1 MTDPSF
7 TVHAAAG
14 SSPALGPGRDPAPGG
29 RPPSGTSGR
38 DGALL
43 RFLNGVE
50 WVGNKLPHPFWLFVI
65 LAGLVAVLS
74 AVLATA
80 GVTAQNP
87 ATGDVETV
95 HNLLTS
101 EGLQA
106 MVGDAVENFASF
118 PPLGVVITVLL
129 GVAVAERSGLI
140 NTAVKLVVS
149 RVSAGWLTFVLA
161 LTGVTGSVASDAI
174 VVVLIPLGA
183 AAFKAAGRSAVL
195 GAVIAFVSSSAG
207 FNASLVVN
215 LTDPLVGGITQSAAQ
230 LVDPEYTV
238 SPIANY
244 FFSAASA
251 VVLALVITLVS
262 ETVLTRMTKKYH
274 AAERSEAEAARAAEA
289 GDGEH
294 AETFTAQTLTV
305 TSRRETTALWAAVGT
320 LVAGLG
326 IYFTLLFIPGTPFPG
341 EDGTPLTS
349 VLISSVAVPIGLLF
363 FVCGIAY
370 GIVAGTIDKASDVP
384 PMMASAITQVA
395 PLIVLFFAAAQ
406 FIAWFDWSNMGTVLA
421 IKTAGVLGSAGVPP
435 VVLFAGMV
443 MLISVINLFITS
455 GSAQW
460 TLTAPVLVPMF
471 MYLSIPPETTQ
482 MLFRIGDSPSNV
494 LSPLNPFFAMTLG
507 FIQRWYP
514 KAGIG
519 TLMSMVLP
527 LSLAMIVV
535 WFLFFLAW
543 WGLGI
548 PLGPGS
554 PTR

>member
-1 MTDPSF
+1 MTETEAAT
-7 TVHAAAG
+7 TVKKTNG
-14 SSPALGPGRDPAPGG
+14 SSTSAADETQEKPPKNGPMIRAL
-29 RPPSGTSGR
+29 SV
-38 DGALL
+38 
-43 RFLNGVE
+43 VE
-50 WVGNKLPHPFWLFVI
+50 VLGNKLPDPFWLFVI
-65 LAGLVAVLS
+65 LAGAVVALS
-74 AVLATA
+74 ALLSSIGITA
-80 GVTAQNP
+80 VNP
-87 ATGDVETV
+87 ADGEEVAIQ
-95 HNLLTS
+95 NLLTP
-101 EGLQA
+101 EGAQR
-106 MVGDAVENFASF
+106 MVGEAVENFATF

-129 GVAVAERSGLI
+129 GVAVAERTGLI

-161 LTGVTGSVASDAI
+161 LAGVTGSVASDAI

-215 LTDPLVGGITQSAAQ
+215 LTDPLLGGITQSAAQ

-251 VVLALVITLVS
+251 VVLALVITVVS
-262 ETVLTRMTKKYH
+262 ELVLTKLSKRYEADELSQQE
-274 AAERSEAEAARAAEA
+274 AAEQAANENGNGDEAE
-289 GDGEH
+289 
-294 AETFTAQTLTV
+294 TLTEEDLSS
-305 TSRRETTALWAAVGT
+305 TSPREIKGLIAAMIALAI
-320 LVAGLG
+320 GLA
-326 IYFTLLFIPGTPFPG
+326 IYFTLMFMPNTPFPG
-341 EDGTPLTS
+341 EDGSPLTS
-349 VLISSVAVPIGLLF
+349 VLISGVAVPIALLF
-363 FVCGIAY
+363 FLCGSVY
-370 GIVAGTIDKASDVP
+370 GWVAGTLSKPSDIP

-395 PLIVLFFAAAQ
+395 PLIVLFFAASQ

-421 IKTAGVLGSAGVPP
+421 IKGSEFLGDAGVPT
-435 VVLFAGMV
+435 VVLFAGFV
-443 MLISVINLFITS
+443 LLIVVVNILITS

-460 TLTAPVLVPMF
+460 TLTAPVVVPMF

-494 LSPLNPFFAMTLG
+494 VSPLNPFFAMTLG
-507 FIQRWYP
+507 FMQRWYP

-519 TLMSMVLP
+519 TLMSLTIPV
-527 LSLAMIVV
+527 SLAMLVV

>member
-1 MTDPSF
+1 MTD
-7 TVHAAAG
+7 TEANNTANK
-14 SSPALGPGRDPAPGG
+14 
-29 RPPSGTSGR
+29 PSGSAPSTASDSAEQPRR
-38 DGALL
+38 DGPVIRALSV
-43 RFLNGVE
+43 VE
-50 WVGNKLPHPFWLFVI
+50 VLGNKLPDPFWLFVI
-65 LAGLVAVLS
+65 LAGIVVALS
-74 AVLATA
+74 SLMANL
-80 GVTAQNP
+80 GVTAVNP
-87 ATGDVETV
+87 ADGEEVAIQ
-95 HNLLTS
+95 NLLTS
-101 EGLQA
+101 EGAQRML
-106 MVGDAVENFASF
+106 GEAVENFATF

-129 GVAVAERSGLI
+129 GVAVAERTGLI

-161 LTGVTGSVASDAI
+161 LAGVTGSIASDAI

-207 FNASLVVN
+207 FNASLLVN
-215 LTDPLVGGITQSAAQ
+215 LTDPLLGGITQSAAQ

-251 VVLALVITLVS
+251 VVLALTITLVS
-262 ETVLTRMTKKYH
+262 ELVLTKLAKRFETH
-274 AAERSEAEAARAAEA
+274 ELSEDEASDRAEQSSGDEAATMTSEN
-289 GDGEH
+289 
-294 AETFTAQTLTV
+294 LTV
-305 TSRRETTALWAAVGT
+305 TSKREIKGLYAA
-320 LVAGLG
+320 LVALAIGLA
-326 IYFTLLFIPGTPFPG
+326 IYFTLMFMPNTPFPG

-349 VLISSVAVPIGLLF
+349 VLISGVAVPIALLF
-363 FVCGIAY
+363 FLCGAVY
-370 GIVAGTIDKASDVP
+370 GWVAGTLKNFSEIPS
-384 PMMASAITQVA
+384 MMASAITQVA
-395 PLIVLFFAAAQ
+395 PLIVLFFAASQ
-406 FIAWFDWSNMGTVLA
+406 FIAWFGWSNMGTVLA
-421 IKTAGVLGSAGVPP
+421 IKGSEFLGDAGVPT
-435 VVLFAGMV
+435 VVLFAGLV
-443 MLISVINLFITS
+443 LIVAVLNILITS

-460 TLTAPVLVPMF
+460 TLTAPVVVPMF

-494 LSPLNPFFAMTLG
+494 VSPLNPFFAMTLG
-507 FIQRWYP
+507 FMQRWYP

-519 TLMSMVLP
+519 TLMSLTIPV
-527 LSLAMIVV
+527 SIAMLVV

>member
-1 MTDPSF
+1 MTE
-7 TVHAAAG
+7 TEAATTAKKTNG
-14 SSPALGPGRDPAPGG
+14 SSTSAADETQEKPPKNGPMIRAL
-29 RPPSGTSGR
+29 SV
-38 DGALL
+38 
-43 RFLNGVE
+43 VE
-50 WVGNKLPHPFWLFVI
+50 VLGNKLPDPFWLFVI
-65 LAGLVAVLS
+65 LAGAVVALS
-74 AVLATA
+74 ALLSSIGITA
-80 GVTAQNP
+80 VNP
-87 ATGDVETV
+87 ADGEEVAIQ
-95 HNLLTS
+95 NLLTP
-101 EGLQA
+101 EGAQR
-106 MVGDAVENFASF
+106 MVGEAVENFATF

-129 GVAVAERSGLI
+129 GVAVAERTGLI

-161 LTGVTGSVASDAI
+161 LAGVTGSVASDAI

-215 LTDPLVGGITQSAAQ
+215 LTDPLLGGITQSAAQ

-251 VVLALVITLVS
+251 VVLALVITVVS
-262 ETVLTRMTKKYH
+262 ELVLTKLSKRYEADELSQQE
-274 AAERSEAEAARAAEA
+274 AAEQAADENGNGDEAE
-289 GDGEH
+289 
-294 AETFTAQTLTV
+294 TLTEEDLSS
-305 TSRRETTALWAAVGT
+305 TSPREIKG
-320 LVAGLG
+320 LVAAMIALAIGLA
-326 IYFTLLFIPGTPFPG
+326 IYFTLMFMPNTPFPG
-341 EDGTPLTS
+341 EDGSPLTS
-349 VLISSVAVPIGLLF
+349 VLISGVAVPIALLF
-363 FVCGIAY
+363 FLCGSVY
-370 GIVAGTIDKASDVP
+370 GWVAGTLSKPSDIP

-395 PLIVLFFAAAQ
+395 PLIVLFFAASQ

-421 IKTAGVLGSAGVPP
+421 IKGSEFLGDADVPT
-435 VVLFAGMV
+435 VVLFAGFV
-443 MLISVINLFITS
+443 LLVAVVNILITS

-460 TLTAPVLVPMF
+460 TLTAPVVVPMF

-494 LSPLNPFFAMTLG
+494 VSPLNPFFAMTLG
-507 FIQRWYP
+507 FMQRWYP

-519 TLMSMVLP
+519 TLMSLTIPV
-527 LSLAMIVV
+527 SLAMLVV

>member
-1 MTDPSF
+1 M
-7 TVHAAAG
+7 
-14 SSPALGPGRDPAPGG
+14 
-29 RPPSGTSGR
+29 
-38 DGALL
+38 
-43 RFLNGVE
+43 
-50 WVGNKLPHPFWLFVI
+50 
-65 LAGLVAVLS
+65 
-74 AVLATA
+74 
-80 GVTAQNP
+80 
-87 ATGDVETV
+87 
-95 HNLLTS
+95 
-101 EGLQA
+101 
-106 MVGDAVENFASF
+106 
-118 PPLGVVITVLL
+118 
-129 GVAVAERSGLI
+129 
-140 NTAVKLVVS
+140 
-149 RVSAGWLTFVLA
+149 
-161 LTGVTGSVASDAI
+161 
-174 VVVLIPLGA
+174 
-183 AAFKAAGRSAVL
+183 
-195 GAVIAFVSSSAG
+195 
-207 FNASLVVN
+207 
-215 LTDPLVGGITQSAAQ
+215 
-230 LVDPEYTV
+230 
-238 SPIANY
+238 
-244 FFSAASA
+244 
-251 VVLALVITLVS
+251 
-262 ETVLTRMTKKYH
+262 
-274 AAERSEAEAARAAEA
+274 
-289 GDGEH
+289 
-294 AETFTAQTLTV
+294 
-305 TSRRETTALWAAVGT
+305 
-320 LVAGLG
+320 GLG

-341 EDGTPLTS
+341 EDGSPLTS
-349 VLISSVAVPIGLLF
+349 VLISGVAVPIGLLF

-370 GIVAGTIDKASDVP
+370 GVVAGTIDKASDVP

-443 MLISVINLFITS
+443 VLISVINLFITS

-514 KAGIG
+514 KTGIG

-527 LSLAMIVV
+527 LSLAMLVV

>member
-1 MTDPSF
+1 MTE
-7 TVHAAAG
+7 TEAATTAKKTNG
-14 SSPALGPGRDPAPGG
+14 SSTSAADDTQEKPPTNGPMIRAL
-29 RPPSGTSGR
+29 SV
-38 DGALL
+38 
-43 RFLNGVE
+43 VE
-50 WVGNKLPHPFWLFVI
+50 VLGNKLPDPFWLFVI
-65 LAGLVAVLS
+65 LAGAVVALS
-74 AVLATA
+74 ALLSSIGITA
-80 GVTAQNP
+80 VNP
-87 ATGDVETV
+87 ADGEEVAIQ
-95 HNLLTS
+95 NLLTP
-101 EGLQA
+101 EGAQR
-106 MVGDAVENFASF
+106 MVGEAVENFATF

-129 GVAVAERSGLI
+129 GVAVAERTGLI

-161 LTGVTGSVASDAI
+161 LAGVTGSVASDAI

-215 LTDPLVGGITQSAAQ
+215 LTDPLLGGITQSAAQ

-251 VVLALVITLVS
+251 VVLALVITVVS
-262 ETVLTRMTKKYH
+262 ELVLTKLSKRYEADELSQQE
-274 AAERSEAEAARAAEA
+274 AAEQAADENGNGDEAE
-289 GDGEH
+289 
-294 AETFTAQTLTV
+294 TLTEEDLSS
-305 TSRRETTALWAAVGT
+305 TSPREIKG
-320 LVAGLG
+320 LVAAMIALAIGLA
-326 IYFTLLFIPGTPFPG
+326 IYFTLMFMPNTPFPG
-341 EDGTPLTS
+341 EDGSPLTS
-349 VLISSVAVPIGLLF
+349 VLISGVAVPIALLF
-363 FVCGIAY
+363 FLCGSVY
-370 GIVAGTIDKASDVP
+370 GWVAGTLSKPSDIP

-395 PLIVLFFAAAQ
+395 PLIVLFFAASQ

-421 IKTAGVLGSAGVPP
+421 IKGSEFLGDAGVPT
-435 VVLFAGMV
+435 VVLFAGFV
-443 MLISVINLFITS
+443 LLVVVVNILITS

-460 TLTAPVLVPMF
+460 TLTAPVVVPMF

-494 LSPLNPFFAMTLG
+494 VSPLNPFFAMTLG
-507 FIQRWYP
+507 FMQRWYP

-519 TLMSMVLP
+519 TLMSLTIPV
-527 LSLAMIVV
+527 SLAMLVV